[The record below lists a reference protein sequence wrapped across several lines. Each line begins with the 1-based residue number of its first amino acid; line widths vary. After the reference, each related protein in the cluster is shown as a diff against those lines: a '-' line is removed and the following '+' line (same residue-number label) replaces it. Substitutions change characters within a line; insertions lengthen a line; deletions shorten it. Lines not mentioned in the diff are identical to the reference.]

1 MADRVDCVVIG
12 AGVVGLATARAL
24 ARAGREV
31 LLLEAETH
39 AGTMTSARNS
49 GVIHAGLYYT
59 PGSFKARFCVAGN
72 RAMYAYCRERGIDH
86 QNCGK
91 LIVANG
97 DEEEQVLH
105 HLLERAH
112 ANDVEGVRMISATE
126 AHKME
131 PEVRCTAALHCPTS
145 GIVDQHPYMLA
156 LQGDMENAGGTL
168 VGDCRVARVKRLAD
182 GFLLETGGAAA
193 PAQITTIEARFVVN
207 SAGLGAVD
215 LLSRIDGYPA
225 DRIPT
230 MHLGRG
236 NYFTVAARSPF
247 KHLIYPVPHAAG
259 LGIHATLDLGKR
271 VRFGPD
277 VEWIDKIDYSV
288 NATRAPLFYEAIRR
302 YWPKLADGALM
313 PDYTGIRPK
322 LHGPGEPQPDFRIES
337 AAEHGIPGLV
347 NLLGIESPGLTS
359 SMAIGEY
366 AASFA
371 REAP

>member
-24 ARAGREV
+24 ALAGREV

-39 AGTMTSARNS
+39 PGTVTSARNS

-72 RAMYAYCRERGIDH
+72 RAMYAYCRERGVDH

-91 LIVANG
+91 LVVANG
-97 DEEEQVLH
+97 NEEEQVLL

-112 ANDVEGVRMISATE
+112 ANEVEGVRMISGTE
-126 AHKME
+126 AHKLE

-168 VGDCRVARVKRLAD
+168 VCDCRVENVRRGAD
-182 GFLLETGGAAA
+182 GFLIETGGAAA
-193 PAQITTIEARFVVN
+193 TRIEARFIVN
-207 SAGLGAVD
+207 SAGLDAVN
-215 LLSRIDGYPA
+215 LLGRMEGYPA
-225 DRIPT
+225 DRIPRL
-230 MHLGRG
+230 HLARG

-259 LGIHATLDLGKR
+259 LGIHATLDLGRR

-277 VEWIDKIDYSV
+277 VEWIEKVDYSV
-288 NATRAPLFYEAIRR
+288 NAARAPRFYEAIRH
-302 YWPKLADGALM
+302 YWPALADGALM

-359 SMAIGEY
+359 SMAIGDY

>member
-1 MADRVDCVVIG
+1 MVDRVDCVVVG
-12 AGVVGLATARAL
+12 AGVVGLSIARAL
-24 ARAGREV
+24 ALAGREV
-31 LLLEAETH
+31 LLLEAEGH
-39 AGTMTSARNS
+39 PGTVTSARNS

-59 PGSFKARFCVAGN
+59 PGSFKARFCVTGN
-72 RAMYAYCRERGIDH
+72 RAMYDYCRARGVDH
-86 QNCGK
+86 NNCGK
-91 LIVANG
+91 LIIANG
-97 DEEEQVLH
+97 AEEEQVLL
-105 HLLERAH
+105 HLLERAQT
-112 ANDVEGVRMISATE
+112 NDVHGVRMISVAE
-126 AHKME
+126 ASKME

-168 VGDCRVARVKRLAD
+168 VCDCRVESLARRAD
-182 GFLLETGGAAA
+182 GWLIRTGGSAA
-193 PAQITTIEARFVVN
+193 TELEARFVVN

-215 LLSRIDGYPA
+215 LLSRIEDYPPQ
-225 DRIPT
+225 RIPV

-247 KHLIYPVPHAAG
+247 RHLIYPIPHAAG

-277 VEWIDKIDYSV
+277 VEWIDHIDYSV
-288 NATRAPLFYEAIRR
+288 NAARAPLFYDAIRR
-302 YWPKLADGALM
+302 YWPRLADGALM

-337 AAEHGIPGLV
+337 ATEHGLPGLV

-359 SMAIGEY
+359 SLAIGDY
-366 AASFA
+366 VASFA
-371 REAP
+371 

>member
-1 MADRVDCVVIG
+1 MADKIECVVIG
-12 AGVVGLATARAL
+12 AGVVGLAVARAL
-24 ARAGREV
+24 ALAGREV

-39 AGTMTSARNS
+39 PGTITSARNS
-49 GVIHAGLYYT
+49 GVIHAGLYYA

-72 RAMYAYCRERGIDH
+72 RALYAYCEARGVDH
-86 QNCGK
+86 HNTGK
-91 LIVANG
+91 LIIANG
-97 DEEEQVLH
+97 GEEEKVLA
-105 HLLERAH
+105 HLLERART
-112 ANDVEGVRMISATE
+112 NGVEDMRMISGTE
-126 AHKME
+126 AHTLE
-131 PEVRCTAALHCPTS
+131 PEVHCTAALLCPSS

-168 VGDCRVARVKRLAD
+168 VCDCRVESLTRTTG
-182 GFLLETGGAAA
+182 GFLVKTGGEGA
-193 PAQITTIEARFVVN
+193 TEIEARFVVN

-215 LLSRIDGYPA
+215 LLSHIEGYPVG
-225 DRIPT
+225 RIPKL
-230 MHLGRG
+230 HLARG

-247 KHLIYPVPHAAG
+247 RHLIYPVPHAAG

-288 NATRAPLFYEAIRR
+288 NASRAPQFYAAIRQ
-302 YWPKLADGALM
+302 YWPRLADGALV

-337 AAEHGIPGLV
+337 AADHGLPGLV

-359 SMAIGEY
+359 SLPIGDY
-366 AASFA
+366 VASFA
-371 REAP
+371 

>member
-1 MADRVDCVVIG
+1 MADKIDCVVVG
-12 AGVVGLATARAL
+12 AGVVGLAVARAL
-24 ARAGREV
+24 ALAGREV

-39 AGTMTSARNS
+39 PGTITSARNS

-72 RAMYAYCRERGIDH
+72 RALYAYCKARGIEH
-86 QNCGK
+86 INCGK
-91 LIVANG
+91 LIIANG
-97 DEEEQVLH
+97 EEEEQVLL

-112 ANDVEGVRMISATE
+112 TNDVDDVRMISGTE
-126 AHKME
+126 AHKLE
-131 PEVRCTAALHCPTS
+131 PEIRCTAALHCPTS

-168 VGDCRVARVKRLAD
+168 VCDCRVESLTRAGN
-182 GFLLETGGAAA
+182 GFIVRTAGDSATE
-193 PAQITTIEARFVVN
+193 IEARFVVN

-215 LLSRIDGYPA
+215 LLNRIEGYPGS
-225 DRIPT
+225 RIPT

-277 VEWIDKIDYSV
+277 VEWIDQIDYSV
-288 NATRAPLFYEAIRR
+288 NASRAPLFYDAIRR
-302 YWPKLADGALM
+302 YWPRLADGALM

-337 AAEHGIPGLV
+337 AADHGLPGLV

-359 SMAIGEY
+359 ALAIGDY

-371 REAP
+371 

>member
-1 MADRVDCVVIG
+1 MADRVECVVVG
-12 AGVVGLATARAL
+12 AGVVGLAVARAL
-24 ARAGREV
+24 ALAGREV
-31 LLLEAETH
+31 LLLEAQSH
-39 AGTMTSARNS
+39 PGTMTSARNS
-49 GVIHAGLYYT
+49 GVIHAGLYYA

-72 RAMYAYCRERGIDH
+72 RALYRYCNERGVDH
-86 QNCGK
+86 QDCGK
-91 LIVANG
+91 LIIANG
-97 DEEEQVLH
+97 DEEEQVLL

-112 ANDVEGVRMISATE
+112 ANDVDGVRMISVAE
-126 AHKME
+126 AHKLE

-145 GIVDQHPYMLA
+145 GIIDQHPYMLA

-168 VGDCRVARVKRLAD
+168 VCDCRVESLARLAD
-182 GFLLETGGAAA
+182 GFLLKTGGSAA
-193 PAQITTIEARFVVN
+193 TEIEARFVVN
-207 SAGLGAVD
+207 SAGLDAVD
-215 LLSRIDGYPA
+215 LLSRIEGYPA
-225 DRIPT
+225 ARIPK
-230 MHLGRG
+230 LYLARG

-247 KHLIYPVPHAAG
+247 KHLIYPVPHTAG

-288 NATRAPLFYEAIRR
+288 NATRAPQFYDAIRR
-302 YWPKLADGALM
+302 YWPNLADGALM

-337 AAEHGIPGLV
+337 VADHGLAGLV

-359 SMAIGEY
+359 SLAIGDY

-371 REAP
+371 

>member
-12 AGVVGLATARAL
+12 AGAVGLAVARSLAL
-24 ARAGREV
+24 KGHEV
-31 LLLEAETH
+31 LLLEAESH
-39 AGTMTSARNS
+39 PGTITSARNS

-72 RAMYAYCRERGIDH
+72 RAMYAFCRDRGVDH
-86 QNCGK
+86 HNTGK
-91 LIVANG
+91 LIIANG
-97 DEEEQVLH
+97 EQEEQVLL

-112 ANDVEGVRMISATE
+112 TNGVDGVRLISGTE

-156 LQGDMENAGGTL
+156 LQGDMENSGGTL
-168 VGDCRVARVKRLAD
+168 VCECRVESVGRVD
-182 GFLLETGGAAA
+182 GGFVVRTGGAAA
-193 PAQITTIEARFVVN
+193 TEVEARFVVN
-207 SAGLGAVD
+207 SAGLDAVA
-215 LLSRIDGYPA
+215 LLGHIEGYPR
-225 DRIPT
+225 DRIPRL
-230 MHLGRG
+230 HLARG

-247 KHLIYPVPHAAG
+247 HHLIYPIPHASG

-277 VEWIDKIDYSV
+277 VEWIDRVDYAV
-288 NATRAPLFYEAIRR
+288 NAARAPAFYEAIRR
-302 YWPKLADGALM
+302 YWPTLADGALV

-337 AAEHGIPGLV
+337 AAEHGIAGLV

-359 SMAIGEY
+359 SLAIGDY
-366 AASFA
+366 VATFA
-371 REAP
+371 

>member
-1 MADRVDCVVIG
+1 MADRIECVVIG
-12 AGVVGLATARAL
+12 AGVVGLSVARAL
-24 ARAGREV
+24 ALAGREV

-39 AGTMTSARNS
+39 PGTITSARNS

-72 RAMYAYCRERGIDH
+72 RALYDYCTKRGVDH

-97 DEEEQVLH
+97 DEEEQVLL

-112 ANDVEGVRMISATE
+112 ANDVEGVRMISGSE
-126 AHKME
+126 AQKME
-131 PEVRCTAALHCPTS
+131 PEVRSTAALYCPTS
-145 GIVDQHPYMLA
+145 GIVDQHPYMLS
-156 LQGDMENAGGTL
+156 LQGDLENAGGTL
-168 VGDCRVARVKRLAD
+168 VCDCSVDRIARRPD
-182 GFLLETGGAAA
+182 GFLVSTAGEAA
-193 PAQITTIEARFVVN
+193 TEVEARFVVN

-215 LLSRIDGYPA
+215 LL
-225 DRIPT
+225 DRIEGYDKARIPR
-230 MHLGRG
+230 MYLGRG

-247 KHLIYPVPHAAG
+247 KHLIYPIPHAAG
-259 LGIHATLDLGKR
+259 LGIHATLDLGRR

-277 VEWIDKIDYSV
+277 VEWIDRIDYSV
-288 NATRAPLFYEAIRR
+288 NAARAPLFYDAIRR
-302 YWPKLADGALM
+302 YWPGLADGALV

-359 SMAIGEY
+359 SMAIGDY
-366 AASFA
+366 VATFA
-371 REAP
+371 

>member
-1 MADRVDCVVIG
+1 MADRMECVVIG
-12 AGVVGLATARAL
+12 AGVVGLAVARAL
-24 ARAGREV
+24 ALAGREV

-39 AGTMTSARNS
+39 PGTVTSARNS

-72 RAMYAYCRERGIDH
+72 RALYDYCTKRGVDH

-97 DEEEQVLH
+97 DEEEQVLL
-105 HLLERAH
+105 HLLERAN
-112 ANDVEGVRMISATE
+112 ANDVEGVRMISGSE
-126 AHKME
+126 AQKME
-131 PEVRCTAALHCPTS
+131 PEVRSTAALYCPTS

-156 LQGDMENAGGTL
+156 LQGDLENAGGTL
-168 VGDCRVARVKRLAD
+168 VCDCRVDRIARRPD
-182 GFLLETGGAAA
+182 GFLVSTAGEAA
-193 PAQITTIEARFVVN
+193 TEVEARFVVN

-215 LLSRIDGYPA
+215 LLNRIEGYDQA
-225 DRIPT
+225 RIPR

-247 KHLIYPVPHAAG
+247 KHLIYPIPHAAG
-259 LGIHATLDLGKR
+259 LGIHATLDLGRR

-277 VEWIDKIDYSV
+277 VEWIDRIDYSV
-288 NATRAPLFYEAIRR
+288 NAARAPLFYDAIRR
-302 YWPKLADGALM
+302 YWPGLADGALM

-359 SMAIGEY
+359 SMAIGDY
-366 AASFA
+366 VATFA
-371 REAP
+371 

>member
-1 MADRVDCVVIG
+1 
-12 AGVVGLATARAL
+12 
-24 ARAGREV
+24 
-31 LLLEAETH
+31 
-39 AGTMTSARNS
+39 
-49 GVIHAGLYYT
+49 
-59 PGSFKARFCVAGN
+59 
-72 RAMYAYCRERGIDH
+72 
-86 QNCGK
+86 
-91 LIVANG
+91 LIIANG
-97 DEEEQVLH
+97 DEEEQVLL

-112 ANDVEGVRMISATE
+112 ANDVDGVRLVSGTE

-168 VGDCRVARVKRLAD
+168 VCDCRVESLTRVVD
-182 GFLLETGGAAA
+182 GFVVKTAGDSATE
-193 PAQITTIEARFVVN
+193 IEARFVVN

-215 LLSRIDGYPA
+215 LLGRIDGYPRE
-225 DRIPT
+225 RIPK
-230 MHLGRG
+230 MYLARG

-247 KHLIYPVPHAAG
+247 QHLIYPVPHTAG

-277 VEWIDKIDYSV
+277 VEWIERIDYSV
-288 NATRAPLFYEAIRR
+288 NAARAPSFYDAIRR
-302 YWPKLADGALM
+302 YWPSLADGALM

-337 AAEHGIPGLV
+337 VADHGLSGLV

-359 SMAIGEY
+359 ALAIGDY

-371 REAP
+371 

>member
-12 AGVVGLATARAL
+12 AGVVGLAVARAL
-24 ARAGREV
+24 ALAGREV
-31 LLLEAETH
+31 LLLESEDH
-39 AGTMTSARNS
+39 PGTITSARNS

-72 RAMYAYCRERGIDH
+72 HAMYEYCKARGVDH

-91 LIVANG
+91 LIIANG
-97 DEEEQVLH
+97 DEEEQVLL

-112 ANDVEGVRMISATE
+112 TNDVPDVRLVSGTE

-131 PEVRCTAALHCPTS
+131 PEVRCTAALHCPSS

-168 VGDCRVARVKRLAD
+168 VCECKVESLSRLPD
-182 GFLLETGGAAA
+182 GWRIRTGGASA
-193 PAQITTIEARFVVN
+193 TEIEARFVVN

-215 LLSRIDGYPA
+215 LLNRIEGYPPEK
-225 DRIPT
+225 IPT
-230 MHLGRG
+230 LHLARG

-247 KHLIYPVPHAAG
+247 HHLIYPVPHAAG

-277 VEWIDKIDYSV
+277 VEWIDRIDYSV
-288 NATRAPLFYEAIRR
+288 NPARAPMFYDAIRR
-302 YWPKLADGALM
+302 YWPRLADGALV

-322 LHGPGEPQPDFRIES
+322 LHGPGQPQPDFRIES
-337 AAEHGIPGLV
+337 VADHSLPGLV

-359 SMAIGEY
+359 SLAIGDY

-371 REAP
+371 

>member
-1 MADRVDCVVIG
+1 MADRMECVVIG
-12 AGVVGLATARAL
+12 AGVVGLAVARAL
-24 ARAGREV
+24 ALAGREV

-39 AGTMTSARNS
+39 PGTVTSARNS

-72 RAMYAYCRERGIDH
+72 RALYDYCTKRGVDH

-97 DEEEQVLH
+97 DEEEQVLL

-112 ANDVEGVRMISATE
+112 ANDVEGVRMISGSE
-126 AHKME
+126 AQKME
-131 PEVRCTAALHCPTS
+131 PEVRSTAALYCPTS

-156 LQGDMENAGGTL
+156 LQGDLENAGGTL
-168 VGDCRVARVKRLAD
+168 VCDCRVDRIARRPD
-182 GFLLETGGAAA
+182 GFLVSTAGEAA
-193 PAQITTIEARFVVN
+193 TEVEARFVVN

-215 LLSRIDGYPA
+215 LLNRIEGYDQA
-225 DRIPT
+225 RIPR

-247 KHLIYPVPHAAG
+247 KHLIYPIPHAAG
-259 LGIHATLDLGKR
+259 LGIHATLDLGRR

-277 VEWIDKIDYSV
+277 VEWIDRIDYSV
-288 NATRAPLFYEAIRR
+288 NAARAPLFYDAIRR
-302 YWPKLADGALM
+302 YWPGLADGALM

-359 SMAIGEY
+359 SMAIGDY
-366 AASFA
+366 VATFA
-371 REAP
+371 

>member
-1 MADRVDCVVIG
+1 MVDRVDCVVIG

-24 ARAGREV
+24 ALRGKEV

-39 AGTMTSARNS
+39 PGTITSARNS

-72 RAMYAYCRERGIDH
+72 RAMYAYCRERGVDH
-86 QNCGK
+86 QDCGK

-97 DEEEQVLH
+97 DEEEQVLL

-112 ANDVEGVRMISATE
+112 KNDVDGVRMISGTE
-126 AHKME
+126 ARKLE
-131 PEVRCTAALHCPTS
+131 PAVRSTAALHCPTS
-145 GIVDQHPYMLA
+145 GIVDQHPFMLA

-168 VGDCRVARVKRLAD
+168 VCDCRVERVNRVPD

-193 PAQITTIEARFVVN
+193 TTIEARFVVN
-207 SAGLGAVD
+207 SAGLDAVG
-215 LLSRIDGYPA
+215 LLSRIEGYPVA
-225 DRIPT
+225 MIPT

-277 VEWIDKIDYSV
+277 VEWIDRIDYSV
-288 NATRAPLFYEAIRR
+288 NAARAPLFYEAIRR
-302 YWPKLADGALM
+302 YWPALADGALT

-337 AAEHGIPGLV
+337 EAAHGIAGLV

-359 SMAIGEY
+359 SLAIGDY

-371 REAP
+371 

>member
-1 MADRVDCVVIG
+1 MADRVECVVIG

-24 ARAGREV
+24 ALAGREV
-31 LLLEAETH
+31 LLLESEAH
-39 AGTMTSARNS
+39 PGTATSARNS

-72 RAMYAYCRERGIDH
+72 RALYEYCKARGVEH
-86 QNCGK
+86 QDCGK

-97 DEEEQVLH
+97 HEEEEVLM

-112 ANDVEGVRMISATE
+112 INDVYGVRMISAAE
-126 AHKME
+126 ARKME

-168 VGDCRVARVKRLAD
+168 VCDCRVESLERLAD

-193 PAQITTIEARFVVN
+193 TRIEARFVVN

-215 LLSRIDGYPA
+215 LLSRIDGYPRE
-225 DRIPT
+225 RIPK
-230 MHLGRG
+230 LRYGRG
-236 NYFTVAARSPF
+236 NYFTVAQRSPF

-277 VEWIDKIDYSV
+277 VEWIDRIDYSV
-288 NATRAPLFYEAIRR
+288 NAARAPLFYTAIRR
-302 YWPKLADGALM
+302 YWPNLADGALT

-337 AAEHGIPGLV
+337 VADHGLPGLV

-359 SMAIGEY
+359 ALAIADY

-371 REAP
+371 

>member
-1 MADRVDCVVIG
+1 MADRVECVVIG
-12 AGVVGLATARAL
+12 AGVVGLAVARAL
-24 ARAGREV
+24 ALAGREV
-31 LLLEAETH
+31 LLLETEAH
-39 AGTMTSARNS
+39 PGTITSARNS

-72 RAMYAYCRERGIDH
+72 RALYAYCKARGVEH
-86 QNCGK
+86 HNTGK
-91 LIVANG
+91 LIIANG
-97 DEEEQVLH
+97 DEEEQVLL
-105 HLLERAH
+105 HLLERANL
-112 ANDVEGVRMISATE
+112 NDVDGVRLISATE
-126 AHKME
+126 ARKLE
-131 PEVRCTAALHCPTS
+131 PEVRCTAALLCPTS

-168 VGDCRVARVKRLAD
+168 VCDCRVESLTRIKD
-182 GFLLETGGAAA
+182 GFLVKTGGDSA
-193 PAQITTIEARFVVN
+193 TEVEARFVVN

-215 LLSRIDGYPA
+215 LLKHIDGYPA
-225 DRIPT
+225 ERIPT
-230 MHLGRG
+230 LHLGRG

-247 KHLIYPVPHAAG
+247 RHLIYPVPHAAG

-288 NATRAPLFYEAIRR
+288 NASRAPLFYDAIRR
-302 YWPKLADGALM
+302 YWPNLADGALM

-337 AAEHGIPGLV
+337 AAEHGLTGLV

-359 SMAIGEY
+359 AIAIGDY

-371 REAP
+371 

>member
-1 MADRVDCVVIG
+1 MADRIECVVIG
-12 AGVVGLATARAL
+12 AGVVGLAAARAL
-24 ARAGREV
+24 ALAGREV

-39 AGTMTSARNS
+39 PGTVTSARNS

-59 PGSFKARFCVAGN
+59 PGGFKARFCVAGN
-72 RAMYAYCRERGIDH
+72 RALYDYCIARGVDH

-97 DEEEQVLH
+97 DEEEQVLL

-112 ANDVEGVRMISATE
+112 VNDVHGVRMISASE
-126 AHKME
+126 ALKME

-168 VGDCRVARVKRLAD
+168 VCDCRVERLRRV
-182 GFLLETGGAAA
+182 TGGWRVQTAGDSA
-193 PAQITTIEARFVVN
+193 TEIEARFVVN

-215 LLSRIDGYPA
+215 LLNHIEGYPSQ
-225 DRIPT
+225 RIPK

-247 KHLIYPVPHAAG
+247 HHLIYPVPHAAG

-277 VEWIDKIDYSV
+277 VEWVDRIDYSV
-288 NATRAPLFYEAIRR
+288 NAARAPLFYEAIRR
-302 YWPKLADGALM
+302 YWPRLADGALL

-337 AAEHGIPGLV
+337 AADHGLEGLV

-359 SMAIGEY
+359 SLAIGDY
-366 AASFA
+366 VATFA
-371 REAP
+371 

>member
-1 MADRVDCVVIG
+1 MTDRVECVVTG
-12 AGVVGLATARAL
+12 AGVVGLAVARAL
-24 ARAGREV
+24 ALKGREV
-31 LLLEAETH
+31 LLLEAEAH
-39 AGTMTSARNS
+39 AGTITSARNS
-49 GVIHAGLYYT
+49 GVIHAGLYYA

-72 RAMYAYCRERGIDH
+72 RALYAYCEQRGIDH

-97 DEEEQVLH
+97 EAEEKVLL

-112 ANDVEGVRMISATE
+112 LNDVENVRLISAAE
-126 AHKME
+126 ARKLE

-168 VGDCRVARVKRLAD
+168 VTGCRVESLERLSNGFRVKTAGD
-182 GFLLETGGAAA
+182 SAAE
-193 PAQITTIEARFVVN
+193 IEASFVVN

-215 LLSRIDGYPA
+215 LLSRIEGYPRE
-225 DRIPT
+225 RIPA
-230 MHLGRG
+230 MHLARG

-247 KHLIYPVPHAAG
+247 HHLIYPVPGAAG
-259 LGIHATLDLGKR
+259 LGIHATLDLGRR

-277 VEWIDKIDYSV
+277 VEWIDRIDYSV
-288 NATRAPLFYEAIRR
+288 NVSRAPLFYDAIRR
-302 YWPKLADGALM
+302 YWPNLADGALM

-322 LHGPGEPQPDFRIES
+322 LHGPNEPQPDFRIES
-337 AAEHGIPGLV
+337 AQDHGIPGLV

-359 SMAIGEY
+359 SLAIGDY

-371 REAP
+371 